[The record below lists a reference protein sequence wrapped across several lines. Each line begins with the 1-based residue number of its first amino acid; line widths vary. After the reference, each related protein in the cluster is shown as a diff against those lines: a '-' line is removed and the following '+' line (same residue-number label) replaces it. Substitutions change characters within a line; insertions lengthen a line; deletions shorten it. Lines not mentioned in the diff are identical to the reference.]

1 MARFFSKRGS
11 SYRGRRTSRRRTRVA
26 RGYGAARRRVTMP
39 RFALQGF
46 ARDVEKKY
54 FDTCIAGLAME
65 MKVGQT
71 TNPVNISG
79 GAMWDSTGW
88 RRYDFAGPGQILVNH
103 RQPNN
108 LLYSLPQGA
117 SANSRVGNKIRPV
130 YLKGVTTFTAATI
143 ADIRDMGGED
153 VGDSNTS
160 TDAEEYLRTTYRFV
174 VVKDTMV
181 NNPTPNVT
189 WNDVFENRAQGM
201 GGVHS
206 DLLIANMGRFVV
218 LEDKLIQLDAKNPQK
233 TIKWSVTGSKI
244 GRVRYNSG
252 ETQALLDKG
261 ICVIYSAFTVGLQP
275 SQDYSNV
282 ELPNVVTSARLCFT
296 DA

>member
-1 MARFFSKRGS
+1 MARFFAKRGS

-54 FDTCIAGLAME
+54 FDTCIAGLALE
-65 MKVGQT
+65 GKVGQT
-71 TNPVNISG
+71 TNPTNITG
-79 GAMWDSTGW
+79 GAMWDSTEW
-88 RRYDFAGPGQILVNH
+88 RRYDFGGPGQMPASH

-108 LLYSLPQGA
+108 LLHGLPQGA
-117 SANSRVGNKIRPV
+117 SANTRVGNKVRPV

-153 VGDSNTS
+153 IADANAAA
-160 TDAEEYLRTTYRFV
+160 DAEEYMRTTYRFV
-174 VVKDTMV
+174 IVKDTMV
-181 NNPTPNVT
+181 NNPTPNVVWT
-189 WNDVFENRAQGM
+189 DVFESRAQGM

-206 DLLIANMGRFVV
+206 DLKVANMGRFVV

-233 TIKWSVTGSKI
+233 TIRWSVTGSKI
-244 GRVRYNSG
+244 GRVRYNAG
-252 ETQALLDKG
+252 EAAALLDKG

-275 SQDYSNV
+275 NV
-282 ELPNVVTSARLCFT
+282 DHGKLELPNVVTSARLCFT

>member
-46 ARDVEKKY
+46 ARSLEKKY
-54 FDTCIAGLAME
+54 FDTCIAGLANE
-65 MKVGQT
+65 GKVGQT
-71 TNPVNISG
+71 TNAVNITG
-79 GAMWDSTGW
+79 GAMWDSTEW
-88 RRYDFAGPGQILVNH
+88 RRYDFGGPGQIVVSQ

-108 LLYSLPQGA
+108 LLHGLPLGA

-130 YLKGVTTFTAATI
+130 YLKGVTTFTAAII

-153 VGDSNTS
+153 VGDTNASH
-160 TDAEEYLRTTYRFV
+160 DAEEYMRTTYRFV
-174 VVKDTMV
+174 IVKDTMV
-181 NNPTPNVT
+181 NNPSPNVE
-189 WNDVFENRAQGM
+189 WNDVFEDRPQGM

-206 DLLIANMGRFVV
+206 DLKVANMGRFVV

-233 TIKWSVTGSKI
+233 TIRWSVTGSKI
-244 GRVRYNSG
+244 GRVRYNAG
-252 ETQALLDKG
+252 ETLALLDKG
-261 ICVIYSAFTVGLQP
+261 ISVIYSAFTVGLE
-275 SQDYSNV
+275 SNVDFDKV

-296 DA
+296 DG

>member
-1 MARFFSKRGS
+1 MARFFAKRGS

-54 FDTCIAGLAME
+54 FDTCIAGLALE
-65 MKVGQT
+65 GKVGQT
-71 TNPVNISG
+71 TNPTNITG
-79 GAMWDSTGW
+79 GAMWDSTEW
-88 RRYDFAGPGQILVNH
+88 RRYDFGGSGQMPASH

-108 LLYSLPQGA
+108 LLHGLPQGA
-117 SANSRVGNKIRPV
+117 SANTRVGNKVRPV

-153 VGDSNTS
+153 IADANAAA
-160 TDAEEYLRTTYRFV
+160 DAEEYMRTTYRFV
-174 VVKDTMV
+174 IVKDTMV
-181 NNPTPNVT
+181 NNPTPNVAWT
-189 WNDVFENRAQGM
+189 DVFESRAQGM

-206 DLLIANMGRFVV
+206 DLKVANMGRFVV

-233 TIKWSVTGSKI
+233 TIRWSVTGSKI
-244 GRVRYNSG
+244 GRVRYNAG
-252 ETQALLDKG
+252 ETASLLDRG
-261 ICVIYSAFTVGLQP
+261 ISVIYSAFAVGLSPTQNY
-275 SQDYSNV
+275 DHV

-296 DA
+296 DG